1 MRKFVLYSLLLVAFH
16 AFGHAGE
23 VHTYM
28 GTVTVLHDDGSFM
41 ITKTDGKT
49 LHVQVAKTTRYLHA
63 DGQTATPAEVASGKR
78 VVVTISKDGKTAST
92 IKLAAVKKSPSSEK
106 KAARSRGLP

>member
-1 MRKFVLYSLLLVAFH
+1 MRKFILCSLLLFVALH

-28 GTVTVLHDDGSFM
+28 GTITTLHSDGSFM
-41 ITKTDGKT
+41 MKKTDGKT
-49 LHVQVAKTTRYLHA
+49 IHVAVSNATKYLHA
-63 DGQTATPAEVASGKR
+63 DGHAATHTELAAGKR

-92 IKLAAVKKSPSSEK
+92 IKFAAAKQSSSK
-106 KAARSRGLP
+106 